1 MENSLRYVKLL
12 PIVLKLLP
20 YTFALPFGQ
29 RFSIPLCAGF
39 RWFRACGIFLCLH
52 LCGSKPRVIYK
63 SATKDVEAL
72 MNKTSVLFIY
82 F

>member
-12 PIVLKLLP
+12 PVVLKLLP

-29 RFSIPLCAGF
+29 RFSILFGQCPLVQGVWNILAPSLL
-39 RWFRACGIFLCLH
+39 RWQRPCH
-52 LCGSKPRVIYK
+52 RQVRYQSN
-63 SATKDVEAL
+63 VEAL
-72 MNKTSVLFIY
+72 MSKTSGLFIY

>member
-29 RFSIPLCAGF
+29 RFSIPLCAGD

-52 LCGSKPRVIYK
+52 LCGGKPRVIDK

-72 MNKTSVLFIY
+72 INKTSVLFIY